1 MSNRRD
7 TGWGRWYPANREYRP
22 PRYRSSS
29 PEYSPDRR
37 RIKSTRL
44 LSVYPLKQQEPF
56 ANSDEFSANEL
67 DKIDIKRLGH
77 LAEEYNRFL
86 PFCKDRGIEDKESN
100 VVRRGY
106 GIEQSIRD
114 IERIVE
120 EARMK
125 VKYVY
130 PWAMGWLEPCG
141 CHVES
146 NTDCI
151 YFCSNL
157 NCFRHLLILC
167 PLLLGIDAMSW
178 NIS

>member
-1 MSNRRD
+1 MSNRRVA
-7 TGWGRWYPANREYRP
+7 GWGRWYPAPRDNRYREN
-22 PRYRSSS
+22 RYRSSS
-29 PEYSPDRR
+29 PGYSPDRR
-37 RIKSTRL
+37 RFKSNRL
-44 LSVYPLKQQEPF
+44 SAVYPLKQQEPF
-56 ANSDEFSANEL
+56 ANSDECSATEL
-67 DKIDIKRLGH
+67 DKIDIKRLSY

-130 PWAMGWLEPCG
+130 VYRWAKG
-141 CHVES
+141 
-146 NTDCI
+146 
-151 YFCSNL
+151 
-157 NCFRHLLILC
+157 
-167 PLLLGIDAMSW
+167 
-178 NIS
+178 